1 MSGSHVDD
9 TDEEDNSHF
18 INGKLCWFSYGQEY
32 IVSFFWLT
40 VYIDLV
46 LSVQIRNVNDTIM
59 ANIKTAVYYNMQL
72 MNCTVLCS
80 CCLS

>member
-1 MSGSHVDD
+1 MKKITHTLLTVSYVDLAMD
-9 TDEEDNSHF
+9 KS
-18 INGKLCWFSYGQEY
+18 ILSR
-32 IVSFFWLT
+32 FFWLT

-59 ANIKTAVYYNMQL
+59 ANIKTAAYYNMQL